1 MKEIVYISKKKGL
14 YIMNVYDKVLEYAE
28 ESEDIKCFNKK
39 IKRLYQERKESQ
51 SESKISK
58 EIEKKT

>member
-39 IKRLYQERKESQ
+39 IKRSYQERKESQ

>member
-14 YIMNVYDKVLEYAE
+14 YIMNVYDKVLEYAK